1 MEEEKKDLE
10 AYLLTALSDSL
21 IKKSKSMLV
30 TLDDIKSLRFESW
43 WVESGQKNMISVIF
57 RVDG

>member
-21 IKKSKSMLV
+21 IKKSKSSFNLF
-30 TLDDIKSLRFESW
+30 TK
-43 WVESGQKNMISVIF
+43 MISKPSDLNHGGLKTHRKI
-57 RVDG
+57 